1 MVSLAAPHAKGKKS
15 NDVIFGASAAAKAD
29 IQKIGA
35 EHVVNATVGTIL
47 DDDEKIVC
55 LPVVER
61 VFKSLPMADIIS
73 YAPIAGTPKYLEDA
87 QAVCFG
93 SHRPDAYTAAI
104 STTGGTGG
112 IHHAVHNYT
121 SPGDEVLTSDWYWG
135 AYKTICEDNNRKLRT
150 YKLFDED
157 PQFNRASFEGN
168 ILHMAENQENVM
180 AIINSPAHNPT
191 GHALTSEDWDF
202 VISLFTEL
210 AEKGKHMIL
219 FADVAY
225 LDYAGPD
232 ARDFFSKFSKLH
244 ENILVL
250 VEYSMSKGFTMY
262 GLRSGALIAISSSQD
277 VITEFSDIN
286 SFTSRATWSNTVRG
300 AQETLCRIWEDE
312 KLRNEWETEK
322 EEYYKLIQE
331 RAAIFV
337 EEAKEV
343 GLPILP
349 YKSGFFISVPAKD
362 SKAACKALY
371 DDHIYLVPLAAG
383 VRIAVCAVSKKKMH
397 GIAAK
402 LKAAMERTGQ
412 L

>member
-1 MVSLAAPHAKGKKS
+1 MHRSQA
-15 NDVIFGASAAAKAD
+15 
-29 IQKIGA
+29 
-35 EHVVNATVGTIL
+35 
-47 DDDEKIVC
+47 
-55 LPVVER
+55 LP
-61 VFKSLPMADIIS
+61 S
-73 YAPIAGTPKYLEDA
+73 TLEDA

>member
-1 MVSLAAPHAKGKKS
+1 
-15 NDVIFGASAAAKAD
+15 
-29 IQKIGA
+29 
-35 EHVVNATVGTIL
+35 
-47 DDDEKIVC
+47 
-55 LPVVER
+55 
-61 VFKSLPMADIIS
+61 
-73 YAPIAGTPKYLEDA
+73 
-87 QAVCFG
+87 
-93 SHRPDAYTAAI
+93 
-104 STTGGTGG
+104 
-112 IHHAVHNYT
+112 
-121 SPGDEVLTSDWYWG
+121 
-135 AYKTICEDNNRKLRT
+135 
-150 YKLFDED
+150 
-157 PQFNRASFEGN
+157 
-168 ILHMAENQENVM
+168 
-180 AIINSPAHNPT
+180 
-191 GHALTSEDWDF
+191 
-202 VISLFTEL
+202 
-210 AEKGKHMIL
+210 
-219 FADVAY
+219 
-225 LDYAGPD
+225 
-232 ARDFFSKFSKLH
+232 
-244 ENILVL
+244 
-250 VEYSMSKGFTMY
+250 MY

-371 DDHIYLVPLAAG
+371 DDHFYLVPLAAG